1 MPDYL
6 FAYGTLLPGAAP
18 AEVAG
23 IAARLKAVGEGCVR
37 GRLYNLGHFPG
48 AVLEETGN
56 ERSGGG
62 KSSADRGADRVAD
75 QNKAGQMVYG
85 TVFELPRGPA
95 VLQALDAYEEF
106 DPANPA
112 ASQFLR
118 RRCVASLQSGAAI
131 ECWIYVYNRGVK
143 NIPVVEGGRWNAGA
157 ISG

>member
-18 AEVAG
+18 AEIAG

-48 AVLEETGN
+48 AVLEQTGN
-56 ERSGGG
+56 ERRG
-62 KSSADRGADRVAD
+62 KGKTSDDREADR
-75 QNKAGQMVYG
+75 NKSGRMIYG
-85 TVFELPRGPA
+85 TVFELPRDPE

-118 RRCVASLQSGAAI
+118 TRCLASLQSGSAI

>member
-18 AEVAG
+18 AEIAG
-23 IAARLKAVGEGCVR
+23 VAARLKAVGEGCVR

-48 AVLEETGN
+48 AVLEEDGKERTGGSDSCSG
-56 ERSGGG
+56 ERS
-62 KSSADRGADRVAD
+62 ADLR
-75 QNKAGQMVYG
+75 KAEQLVYG
-85 TVFELPRGPA
+85 TVFALPHDPEI
-95 VLQALDAYEEF
+95 LQALDAYEEF
-106 DPANPA
+106 DPANAA

-118 RRCVASLQSGAAI
+118 TRCIASLPTGSAI

-157 ISG
+157 VSG